1 MLSDAYDTSNQ
12 DEDHSILERILR
24 EFKSFCGSLRE
35 RLPLPQPTH
44 LLPPERQQRKLPDQK
59 NKATAQRN
67 QHESPF
73 RNVNS

>member
-35 RLPLPQPTH
+35 RFPLLQPTH
-44 LLPPERQQRKLPDQK
+44 LLPLERQRRKLPDQK
-59 NKATAQRN
+59 NKAIAQRN
-67 QHESPF
+67 QYESPF
-73 RNVNS
+73 RSVNS